1 MSAPYVFITPS
12 LYAVIK
18 RSYNHLLIIYDP
30 LLRGLFL
37 KPRFVTATVRAKAS
51 FSLTGEKSPSHF
63 SYADIYRKKVAL
75 ARRSLENEHR
85 IKLVLSTV
93 NMLIENKKWSTQHS
107 LKADG

>member
-1 MSAPYVFITPS
+1 M
-12 LYAVIK
+12 
-18 RSYNHLLIIYDP
+18 YDP

-37 KPRFVTATVRAKAS
+37 KPRFGTATVRAKAN
-51 FSLTGEKSPSHF
+51 FSPTGEKSPRYF

-75 ARRSLENEHR
+75 ARRSLKNEHK
-85 IKLVLSTV
+85 IKLVLSNV